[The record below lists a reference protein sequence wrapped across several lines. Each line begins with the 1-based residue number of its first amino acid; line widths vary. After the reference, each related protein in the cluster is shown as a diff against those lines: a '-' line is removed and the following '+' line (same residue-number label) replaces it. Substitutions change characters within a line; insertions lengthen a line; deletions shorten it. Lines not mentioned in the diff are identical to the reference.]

1 MHSKL
6 CLASQLKFKLE
17 VILNIDASCPVQM
30 FFEVSLM
37 SVTLTK
43 NKSGTYLRVRL
54 SRAIVSP
61 SIRTLGHSTIVE
73 ESIHISM
80 FAYTPR
86 QIYNIMLY
94 ISKNLHSIVPIICE
108 IRKSF
113 SSRQSESCFQP
124 QKSITIP
131 IEACIHDLSN
141 FIESYSV
148 TSHLFLLRNFH
159 D

>member
-1 MHSKL
+1 
-6 CLASQLKFKLE
+6 
-17 VILNIDASCPVQM
+17 M

-80 FAYTPR
+80 FGYTPR

-94 ISKNLHSIVPIICE
+94 VSKNLQSIVPIICE

-113 SSRQSESCFQP
+113 SPRQFESCF
-124 QKSITIP
+124 
-131 IEACIHDLSN
+131 
-141 FIESYSV
+141 
-148 TSHLFLLRNFH
+148 
-159 D
+159 